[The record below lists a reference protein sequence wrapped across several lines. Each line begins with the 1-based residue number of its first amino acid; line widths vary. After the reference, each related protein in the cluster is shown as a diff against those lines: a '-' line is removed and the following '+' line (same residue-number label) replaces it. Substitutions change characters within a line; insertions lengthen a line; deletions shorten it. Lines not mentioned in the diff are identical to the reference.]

1 MKRRKKIWIP
11 IVSAV
16 LVVALGGGLAWYFT
30 TRKGDAVNVYPVSNP
45 TVSYWGDNATTYGT
59 ITTDKLQTVYLSNT
73 QEVTEVYV
81 QEGQQVAKGDPILAY
96 DTTLSQLSLDRK
108 DLEIQKTKLRLED
121 AKKQLAAIKKMK
133 PISYKPAPPTT
144 TTKPKP
150 TEPVSLTPTRPLND
164 NERFMVLGK
173 GSGNTA
179 GDPKVLWIRQSQTFD
194 ESLMAEILG
203 GAKKLYVILETREGD
218 RPAGEVLSRIGVY
231 FQVTETTEP
240 DPTEPTDPPTTP
252 TDPTTTPT
260 ESEPPESSGEPTE
273 TAQTTGQTRS
283 VTKKHYSFTFF
294 VIDGTEDP
302 GQDDDGSSDNSGGQ
316 VDMNSGYTASEI
328 AQMRSD
334 KEKEIKDLEFSIRM
348 AEAEYKIMQKE
359 FDNGIVTSEIDG
371 YVVGVLDPAAALSE
385 GSPVVKVS
393 GGGGFFI
400 EGTVSELERS
410 SLQIGQTVSVTSWN
424 DGMSYDG
431 TITSIGDYPSN
442 NNYGYGS
449 GNPNVSYYPFT
460 VSIGEDANFQEGS
473 GAEITY
479 GTANQEDNG
488 VYLMKAFVRTENNH
502 SYVYVRNDA
511 GELEKREVTTG
522 GELWGEYIKIT
533 SGITEA
539 DSVAFPYGKAL
550 REGAP
555 TADGNMDELYQGLY
569 NY

>member
-1 MKRRKKIWIP
+1 MKKRKRIWIP

-16 LVVALGGGLAWYFT
+16 LVAALVGGLAWYFT
-30 TRKGDAVNVYPVSNP
+30 TRKGDPVEVYPVSNLS
-45 TVSYWGDNATTYGT
+45 TSYWGDNATTYGMV
-59 ITTDKLQTVYLSNT
+59 TTDKLQTVYLSTT
-73 QEVTEVYV
+73 QDVTEIYV
-81 QEGQQVAKGDPILAY
+81 QQGQKVAKGDPILAY

-108 DLEIQKTKLRLED
+108 ELDVQKMNLRLDD

-133 PISYKPAPPTT
+133 PISYQPSPPTT

-150 TEPVSLTPTRPLND
+150 TEPETLTPTRPLND

-179 GDPKVLWIRQSQTFD
+179 GDPKVLWIRQSQTFE

-203 GAKKLYVILETREGD
+203 SAKKLYVILETREGD

-240 DPTEPTDPPTTP
+240 EPTDPTQPTDPPTAP
-252 TDPTTTPT
+252 TDPTQT
-260 ESEPPESSGEPTE
+260 EPEPPESSEEPAE
-273 TAQTTGQTRS
+273 AAQTTGQTRS

-294 VIDGTEDP
+294 VIDDTEDP
-302 GQDDDGSSDNSGGQ
+302 VPDDDNSSGSSGDQ
-316 VDMNSGYTASEI
+316 IDMNSGYTASEI

-334 KEKEIKDLEFSIRM
+334 KEKEIKELEFSIRM

-359 FDNGIVTSEIDG
+359 FDNGVVTSEIDG
-371 YVVGVLDPAAALSE
+371 YVVAVQDPAVAMNE
-385 GSPVVKVS
+385 GGPVVKVS

-400 EGTVSELERS
+400 EGTVSELDRS
-410 SLQIGQTVSVTSWN
+410 NLQIGQTVSVMSWN
-424 DGMSYDG
+424 DGMSYEG

-442 NNYGYGS
+442 NNGGFGG

-460 VSIGEDANFQEGS
+460 VSIGEDANLQEGN

-479 GTANQEDNG
+479 GTASQENSG
-488 VYLMKAFVRTENNH
+488 VYLMKAFVRTENTQ
-502 SYVYVRNDA
+502 SYVYVRNEA

-522 GELWGEYIKIT
+522 GELWGDYIKIT

-539 DSVAFPYGKAL
+539 DFVAFPYGKAL

-555 TADGNMDELYQGLY
+555 TVDGNIDELYQGSY
-569 NY
+569 Y